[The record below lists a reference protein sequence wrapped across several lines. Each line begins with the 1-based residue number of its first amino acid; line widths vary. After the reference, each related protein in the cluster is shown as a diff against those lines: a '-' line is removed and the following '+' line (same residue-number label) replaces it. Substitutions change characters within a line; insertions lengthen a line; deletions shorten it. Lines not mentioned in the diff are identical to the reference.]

1 MYLTLEPNQRRT
13 TMIFIE
19 QSAAPV
25 FDIPGLRVVGLAAPS
40 RGAAET
46 CVWRLTMA
54 PGTPAT
60 PHSIDREEIFVGLSG
75 RARMEVGGEERLLAP
90 GDAVVIPA
98 GQSFSLSNPG
108 AEPFT
113 ALAVLPVGGRALLPG
128 GQPFAPP
135 WTL

>member
-1 MYLTLEPNQRRT
+1 MP
-13 TMIFIE
+13 FIE
-19 QSAAPV
+19 QCTAPI
-25 FDIPGLRVVGLAAPS
+25 FDIPGLQVVGLAAPS

-46 CVWRLTMA
+46 CVWRLTLA

-60 PHSIDREEIFVGLSG
+60 PHAIDREEIFVALSG
-75 RARMEVGGEERLLAP
+75 QARMEVGGEDRVLAA

-113 ALAVLPVGGRALLPG
+113 ALAVLPVGGKAVLPG

>member
-1 MYLTLEPNQRRT
+1 MP
-13 TMIFIE
+13 FIQ

-25 FDIPGLRVVGLAAPS
+25 FDIPGLQVVGLASPS

-46 CVWRLTMA
+46 CVWRLTLP

-60 PHSIDREEIFVGLSG
+60 PHSIDREEIFVALSG
-75 RARMEVGGEERLLAP
+75 EARVALDGEERVLAS
-90 GDAVVIPA
+90 GDAVVIPP
-98 GQSFSLSNPG
+98 GQSFALSNPG

-113 ALAVLPVGGRALLPG
+113 ALAVMPVGGRAALPG
-128 GQPFAPP
+128 GAPFAPP